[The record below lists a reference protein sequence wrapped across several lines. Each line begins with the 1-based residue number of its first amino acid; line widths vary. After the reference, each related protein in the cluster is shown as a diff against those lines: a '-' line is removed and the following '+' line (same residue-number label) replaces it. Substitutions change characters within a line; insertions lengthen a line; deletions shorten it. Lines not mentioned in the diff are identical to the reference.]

1 MRYILNIVNSFIH
14 CSPLKK
20 NRTNEKGRIH
30 NHPKQAT
37 FARPYVRAVESN
49 RSFRFIYLLAG
60 LNGFLFGIYFLLKG
74 TGLSGWECVRNWA
87 FSAGCFCIFFALGWI
102 YRRWYNTSK
111 SKCFARNLTD
121 EEIKGREPVFEPC
134 AFGGITF
141 RLQNPRNLD
150 GERFTEIYGTK
161 EESDR

>member
-1 MRYILNIVNSFIH
+1 MKKAGFTITRSRRPLLDRMFE
-14 CSPLKK
+14 PLK
-20 NRTNEKGRIH
+20 
-30 NHPKQAT
+30 
-37 FARPYVRAVESN
+37 SN